1 LKKILPIFSYI
12 FHPLFTPVQAC
23 IFYFLFHHG
32 DYSVS
37 QIKSF
42 FWQISIVTI
51 LIPMAL
57 YYILRYSGR
66 ADSIMIAD
74 LEQRKIPLV
83 FQSFLLILLLRKS
96 IPLDYYPELHFF
108 FIGALFST
116 LIALGLLY
124 LKFKTSLHML
134 AISALTVFVFGLN
147 IHLQMGSVYLVPFL
161 LLMNG
166 FVASSRLVMKAHTP
180 NEIVIGV
187 LVGSVPQILFLFL
200 WL

>member
-1 LKKILPIFSYI
+1 MKKILPIFSYI
-12 FHPLFTPVQAC
+12 FHPLFTPIQAC
-23 IFYFLFHHG
+23 IFYFIFHRT
-32 DYSVS
+32 DFNIE
-37 QIKSF
+37 QITPF

-51 LIPMAL
+51 MIPIAL
-57 YYILRYSGR
+57 YYLLHFTGKV
-66 ADSIMIAD
+66 DNIMIAD

-83 FQSFLLILLLRKS
+83 FQSFLIILLLRKS
-96 IPLDYYPELHFF
+96 IPLEYYPELHFF

-116 LIALGLLY
+116 LFTLGLLY
-124 LKFKTSLHML
+124 LKFKASLHML

-147 IHLQMGSVYLVPFL
+147 IHLQIGSVYLVPFL

-180 NEIVIGV
+180 NELIIGV
-187 LVGSVPQILFLFL
+187 LLGSIPQILFLFL